1 MFLGTII
8 TNIIYVYIYTHIE
21 RHEMNFS
28 AALGLGSF
36 LHLRHCKKGTA
47 MVQAR
52 RQALE
57 DSISGLPWVDQL
69 LPLGA
74 FSRHR
79 FQDGLLEAS

>member
-1 MFLGTII
+1 
-8 TNIIYVYIYTHIE
+8 
-21 RHEMNFS
+21 MNFS

-79 FQDGLLEAS
+79 FQDVFLAS

>member
-1 MFLGTII
+1 
-8 TNIIYVYIYTHIE
+8 
-21 RHEMNFS
+21 
-28 AALGLGSF
+28 
-36 LHLRHCKKGTA
+36 